1 MKFIIIDTN
10 TWSSVFSS
18 SSSDHRDFKNV
29 LKGIIS
35 GRLTL
40 AWGGSIYRKEL
51 QCCLK
56 YLKLHNELTKG
67 SRAKL
72 FPVDAIDNMTSLI
85 KSIEP
90 DPDFDDAHI
99 IALQVVSKASIICTK
114 DIRAHKF
121 IKRAR
126 LYPKRHERPRI
137 YSSFAHSD
145 LLAG

>member
-10 TWSSVFSS
+10 TWNSVFSS
-18 SSSDHRDFKNV
+18 SSSDHRDFKSV
-29 LKGIIS
+29 QEGIIS

-40 AWGGSIYRKEL
+40 AWGGSIYRSEL
-51 QCCLK
+51 QRCLK

-67 SRAKL
+67 SRAKQ
-72 FPVDAIDNMTSLI
+72 FPDNAIDARTSLV
-85 KSIEP
+85 KSIET

-121 IKRAR
+121 IKKVC
-126 LYPKRHERPRI
+126 LYPKRHKRPSI
-137 YSSFAHSD
+137 YSSFAHSN
-145 LLAG
+145 LLEG